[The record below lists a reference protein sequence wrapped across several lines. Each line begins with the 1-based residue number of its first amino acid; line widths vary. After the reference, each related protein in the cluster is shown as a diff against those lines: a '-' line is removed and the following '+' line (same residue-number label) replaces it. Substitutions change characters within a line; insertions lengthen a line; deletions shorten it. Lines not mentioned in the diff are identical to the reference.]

1 MGVIRIDVVL
11 EGKTRKLPAKAL
23 VDTGASLS
31 VIPRSIAQRLD
42 LVPFKSYSVELAD
55 GRIRKLPVATA
66 GIRVNGRSAP
76 ASVLIAPKG
85 EVLLGAETME
95 LLGITVDP
103 RHRRL
108 KLARRFVI
116 KAA

>member
-1 MGVIRIDVVL
+1 MSVIRINAIL
-11 EGKTRKLPAKAL
+11 EGKNRRLSAKAL

-31 VIPRSIAQRLD
+31 VIPRSIARRLG
-42 LVPFKSYSVELAD
+42 LSPFKSYSVEFAD
-55 GRIRKLPVATA
+55 GRIRRLPVATA

-103 RHRRL
+103 GRRRL
-108 KLARRFVI
+108 KMARRFVI